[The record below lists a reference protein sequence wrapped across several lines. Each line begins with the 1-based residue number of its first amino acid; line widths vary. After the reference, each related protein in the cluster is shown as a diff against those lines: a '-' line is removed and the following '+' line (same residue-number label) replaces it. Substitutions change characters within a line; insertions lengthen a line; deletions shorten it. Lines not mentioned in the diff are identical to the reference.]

1 MIARAARV
9 ERPAPSTCLDPH
21 VRNSYLDGMKT
32 TVSEKGQI
40 TIPKRLRDRLGLRPG
55 TILDFDEA
63 GGRLVGRKLVPADQL
78 DELVGILTRPR
89 GGTDAMIRELRG
101 AGPDNA
107 GS

>member
-1 MIARAARV
+1 
-9 ERPAPSTCLDPH
+9 
-21 VRNSYLDGMKT
+21 MKT

-55 TILDFDEA
+55 TVLDFEEA
-63 GGRLVGRKLVPADQL
+63 GGRLVGRKLVPADHL
-78 DELVGILTRPR
+78 DELVGILPRPR

-107 GS
+107 DS